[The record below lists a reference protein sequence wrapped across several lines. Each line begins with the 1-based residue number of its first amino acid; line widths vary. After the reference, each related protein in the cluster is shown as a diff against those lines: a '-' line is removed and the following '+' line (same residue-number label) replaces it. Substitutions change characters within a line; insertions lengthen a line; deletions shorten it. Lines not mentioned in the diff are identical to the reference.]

1 MVFLRRFALMDKI
14 NGFFAHL
21 YRYYKASK
29 HIKTGLFV
37 ILRDS
42 FFTLIFGD

>member
-14 NGFFAHL
+14 NGFFARP
-21 YRYYKASK
+21 YRYYKALE

-37 ILRDS
+37 ILRDR
-42 FFTLIFGD
+42 FLTLIFGD